1 MVIDI
6 SAVAAILFQEP
17 EARALAECIERDPVR
32 LMSALN
38 WLESHLVIG
47 GRFGPQGA
55 LIAESFFR
63 ESRIQ
68 IVSMD
73 AAHARTAH
81 SAWLRFGKGRHPAGL
96 NLGDCCAYAASVLE
110 QQPLLCK
117 GGDFSKTDL
126 ATVEY

>member
-1 MVIDI
+1 MVIDT
-6 SAVAAILFQEP
+6 SAVAAILFQER

-38 WLESHLVIG
+38 WLEVHLVLG

-73 AAHARTAH
+73 SAHAHAAH
-81 SAWLRFGKGRHPAGL
+81 SAWLRYGKGGIQRL
-96 NLGDCCAYAASVLE
+96 
-110 QQPLLCK
+110 
-117 GGDFSKTDL
+117 
-126 ATVEY
+126 